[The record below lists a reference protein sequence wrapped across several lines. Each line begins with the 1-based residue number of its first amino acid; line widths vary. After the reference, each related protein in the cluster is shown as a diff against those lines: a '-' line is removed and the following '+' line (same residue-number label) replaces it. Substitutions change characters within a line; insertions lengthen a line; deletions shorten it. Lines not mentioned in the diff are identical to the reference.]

1 MRYVE
6 AYYRKIETLKKKQM
20 KILELKNIT
29 SEDITFINITFSRH
43 VQGILEMIEE
53 SVNSQVNQY
62 KLPNLSKLSK
72 NRKGKKT

>member
-29 SEDITFINITFSRH
+29 SELNN
-43 VQGILEMIEE
+43 
-53 SVNSQVNQY
+53 SVDMCKAY
-62 KLPNLSKLSK
+62 W
-72 NRKGKKT
+72 R